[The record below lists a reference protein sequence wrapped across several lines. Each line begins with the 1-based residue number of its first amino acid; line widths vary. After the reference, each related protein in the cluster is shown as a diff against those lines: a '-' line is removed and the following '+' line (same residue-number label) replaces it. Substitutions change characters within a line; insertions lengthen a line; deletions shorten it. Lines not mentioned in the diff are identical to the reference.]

1 MALIPS
7 LGTAITGM
15 KAAQGQL
22 DIISRN
28 IANVDT
34 EGYTRK
40 TAQQSNVV
48 MAGYHHGVKLNDTTR
63 QVNEGLLKSFLAS
76 NSLTGNLSAQNEFL
90 GKTEI
95 LLGTPQGN
103 NSVAANVA
111 DLQTA
116 FNTFASDVTS
126 SSGRYNLLSQAS
138 AMTSRMNSISQ
149 EIQKLRG
156 DADMQIADDVATVN
170 SLLDELHRLNDE
182 IVKYTVLGYD
192 SVADLEDQR
201 DQALRQ
207 LSEKIDISYFK
218 RENGEMIIQTTD
230 GIMLLDNDPH
240 KLSHTSLTQA
250 SPAATYAGGN
260 IAGIYVDGKDITS
273 RLKDGS
279 IKGLVEV
286 RDEILPSLQA
296 QLDELAGAV
305 KDTVNELHNQGTAYP
320 NTPDTM
326 TGTRTFIDP
335 DTQKINISEGDVR
348 FVIFDEEGKQVA
360 TTNLKGGLGFSQ
372 GTIGEMADK
381 LQEWLQS
388 ADGANLP
395 MASVSFDRNGKLVIE
410 TGDSNYGL
418 SIIDEAGSQAGA
430 EQKNATIQFDANG
443 NDIYDRTFEGFSNF
457 FGLNDFFTGESNE
470 YIYDSKVLG
479 LKSNLGVKGNVTWDF
494 SDQENGMNFG
504 SVTITSTDSLTDI
517 VNKIN
522 SNEDLNDHIV
532 ASLVPNGNGYMLR
545 IQNTGGGQMEIS
557 ESGSVTNHTL
567 MGRLGLQPSNVNAA
581 LSINVRTE
589 FQTAPVLIAGGTPQ
603 FNNATGKYVQNPA
616 ANGIAT
622 AMGNAF
628 SESYTFK
635 QSGTIAETQTTLANY
650 AATFVGNIAA
660 QTNVA
665 ETSLS
670 YQQTLTDSIAM
681 KEAKISG
688 VDIDEELGQLII
700 FQQSYAAAAQAFTAS
715 KEILDMLLSIV

>member
-1 MALIPS
+1 MALIQS
-7 LGTAITGM
+7 LGTSITGM

-40 TAQQSNVV
+40 IAQQSNVV
-48 MAGYHHGVKLNDTTR
+48 MAGYHHGVKLNNTTR
-63 QVNEGLLKSFLAS
+63 MVNEGLLKSFLTS
-76 NSLTGNLSAQNEFL
+76 NSQTGNLSAQSEFL

-103 NSVAANVA
+103 NSISANVA
-111 DLQTA
+111 SLQTA
-116 FNTFASDVTS
+116 FNIFASDVTS
-126 SSGRYNLLSQAS
+126 SSGRYNLLSQATT
-138 AMTSRMNSISQ
+138 MTSRLNSISQ

-156 DADMQIADDVATVN
+156 DADMQISDDVATIN
-170 SLLDELHRLNDE
+170 SLLEDLHKINDE
-182 IVKYTVLGYD
+182 IVKNTVLGND

-207 LSEKIDISYFK
+207 LSAKIDLSYFK
-218 RENGEMIIQTTD
+218 RENGEMIIQTSD
-230 GIMLLDNDPH
+230 GVMLLDNEPH
-240 KLSHTSLTQA
+240 KLSHSALTQA
-250 SPAATYAGGN
+250 SPSATYAGGN
-260 IAGIYVDGKDITS
+260 ITGIYVDGKDITT
-273 RLKDGS
+273 RIKDGS
-279 IKGLVEV
+279 LKGLVEV
-286 RDEILPSLQA
+286 RDEILPSLQN
-296 QLDELAGAV
+296 QLDELAGSIKNA
-305 KDTVNELHNQGTAYP
+305 VNELHNQGTAYP
-320 NTPDTM
+320 NTPDTLS
-326 TGTRTFIDP
+326 GTRTFIDP
-335 DTQKINISEGDVR
+335 DKQKINISEGDVR
-348 FVIFDEEGKQVA
+348 FVIFDDNGNQVA

-372 GTIGEMADK
+372 GTISEMTDK

-388 ADGANLP
+388 PDGANLP
-395 MASVSFDRNGKLVIE
+395 MSSVSFSRDGKLIIE

-430 EQKNATIQFDANG
+430 EQKNATILFDANG

-479 LKSNLGVKGNVTWDF
+479 LKSNLGVKGNVTWSF
-494 SDQENGMNFG
+494 SDKENGLNFA

-522 SNEDLNDHIV
+522 SNEDLNDHIF
-532 ASLVPNGNGYMLR
+532 ASLVPNGTGYMLR

-557 ESGSVTNHTL
+557 ESGSVNNNTL
-567 MGRLGLQPSNVNAA
+567 MGRIGLKPSNVNAA
-581 LSINVRTE
+581 ISIDVRQE
-589 FQTAPVLIAGGTPQ
+589 FQTSPVLIAGGTPQ
-603 FNNATGKYVQNPA
+603 FNNATGKYIQNPA

-622 AMGNAF
+622 AIGNVF
-628 SESYTFK
+628 SETHSFK
-635 QSGTIAETQTTLANY
+635 QSGTIAETKTTLANY
-650 AATFVGNIAA
+650 AAAFVGNIAA
-660 QTNVA
+660 QTNIA
-665 ETSLS
+665 EESLT
-670 YQQTLTDSIAM
+670 YQQTLTDSIAT

-688 VDIDEELGQLII
+688 VDLDEELGQLII